1 MCHCWKKTKIKNILS
16 SGRRILLQ
24 HYEYRVSILHILFP
38 FRWGCGNGTWLVLIE
53 PKNGF
58 ETEKVKNEYW
68 NPGYLPP
75 PPTSLQT
82 PHLHC
87 SIEMKVR
94 ETLFFNVCALNANVC
109 ALVLRSGLLGDM
121 FGCCVLQCVLQYVL
135 QCVVL
140 RSGLL
145 GDMFGC
151 STPSKKRCIRTQESL
166 TSYQT
171 VQSQRQATRSAVSF
185 QTK

>member
-24 HYEYRVSILHILFP
+24 HYEYRVSILHILFS

-121 FGCCVLQCVLQYVL
+121 FGC
-135 QCVVL
+135 
-140 RSGLL
+140 
-145 GDMFGC
+145 
-151 STPSKKRCIRTQESL
+151 STPSNKRCIRTQESL